1 MHNKYLLIFLLV
13 IAIGIPA
20 CRNKPTAIV
29 KPLSSAGSEKKKNGS
44 KIEFSEEMHNFGSLK
59 EGEIVSFSFKF
70 TNTGETPLLLRK
82 VEPTCGCLTVRYN
95 KEEVGAAQS
104 SYVEVIF
111 NSEGEWGNQI
121 KTVDVETSDG
131 QAKTLTI
138 GAYIENKNINVD
150 LNK

>member
-1 MHNKYLLIFLLV
+1 
-13 IAIGIPA
+13 
-20 CRNKPTAIV
+20 V
-29 KPLSSAGSEKKKNGS
+29 KPSSPAGSEKKKSIG
-44 KIEFSEEMHNFGSLK
+44 KIEFSEEIHNFGSLK

-70 TNTGETPLLLRK
+70 KNTGESPLMLRK
-82 VEPTCGCLTVRYN
+82 VEPTCGCLTVRYDT
-95 KEEVGAAQS
+95 EEVGAAQS

-121 KTVDVETSDG
+121 KTVDVETSEG

-138 GAYIENKNINVD
+138 GAFVENKNINID